1 MHIGLMKFLPA
12 VVVHMYPALFAKAVS
27 TIANMSRANYFY
39 IIAYPDYSGYRV
51 EHDPTFTA
59 YIATNTDTPSN
70 LSPANAGG
78 IIIIAVIIVAVGI
91 GIAVFIAKRK
101 T

>member
-1 MHIGLMKFLPA
+1 MKFLPS
-12 VVVHMYPALFAKAVS
+12 VVVHMYPGLALKAAS

-39 IIAYPDYSGYRV
+39 IIAYPEYSGYRV

-59 YIATNTDTPSN
+59 YIATESIVTPAPSG
-70 LSPANAGG
+70 LADQPTFGG
-78 IIIIAVIIVAVGI
+78 LIIILLIVVAVGI
-91 GIAVFIAKRK
+91 GIAVFVARRK

>member
-1 MHIGLMKFLPA
+1 MKFLPA

-39 IIAYPDYSGYRV
+39 IVAYPEYSGYRV

-59 YIATNTDTPSN
+59 YIAASSATPEQP
-70 LSPANAGG
+70 PAGAGG
-78 IIIIAVIIVAVGI
+78 IIIIAIIIVAVGI
-91 GIAVFIAKRK
+91 GAAVLIARRK
-101 T
+101 PS